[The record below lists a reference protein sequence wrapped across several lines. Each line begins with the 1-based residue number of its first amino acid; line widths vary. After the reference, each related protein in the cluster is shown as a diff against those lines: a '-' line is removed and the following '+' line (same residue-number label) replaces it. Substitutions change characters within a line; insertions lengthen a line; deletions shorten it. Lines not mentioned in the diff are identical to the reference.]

1 MIRYALRRMIFYLIA
16 FWAAITLNFLL
27 PRLMPS
33 DPATVLFARF
43 QGRLKPEALEAL
55 KQTFGINDAPLW
67 KQYLQYLSSLAQGDL
82 GISLAYFP
90 QPVHTVLFEGVLWT
104 LFLSGGALIISF
116 TAGTILGAMSAWW
129 RGGKWDYVP
138 AALSF
143 LGAFPYFWMAML
155 VLSVFGFQLGW
166 FPTRHAYAGGMTPEL
181 SVSFIASMLQHAFL
195 PGLTMVIASLGGW
208 LLTMRSSMIASSS
221 DEFVLFAHAR
231 GIPSNTIMTQYAAR
245 VAFLPSLSS
254 FGMALGFVVSG
265 ALLTEMVFAYPG
277 QGYLLIQSV
286 RAQDYP
292 LMQGIFLSIS
302 GCVLLANWMVDC
314 SLLLLDPRTKE
325 TT

>member
-1 MIRYALRRMIFYLIA
+1 MGYAFRRLGFYLIA

-27 PRLMPS
+27 PRLMPG

-55 KQTFGINDAPLW
+55 KQTFGVNEAPIW
-67 KQYLQYLSSLAQGDL
+67 EQYGQYLSSLLTGDL
-82 GISLAYFP
+82 GTSLAYFP
-90 QPVHTVLFEGVLWT
+90 QPVHTVLFDGVFWT
-104 LFLSGGALIISF
+104 LFLSGGALLISF
-116 TAGTILGAMSAWW
+116 VLGTLLGAMSAWW

-155 VLSVFGFQLGW
+155 VLAIFGFQLGW
-166 FPTRHAYAGGMTPEL
+166 FPTRHAYSGGMTP
-181 SVSFIASMLQHAFL
+181 SFSFSFVYSMLQHAFL

-231 GIPSNTIMTQYAAR
+231 GLKPNNIMLQYAAR
-245 VAFLPSLSS
+245 VAFLPSLSG

-277 QGYLLIQSV
+277 QGYLLIQAV

-302 GCVLLANWMVDC
+302 ACVLLVNWIVDC
-314 SLLLLDPRTKE
+314 SLLILDPRTRAAS
-325 TT
+325 

>member
-1 MIRYALRRMIFYLIA
+1 MIRYALRRLFFYLIA

-55 KQTFGINDAPLW
+55 KKTFGISDGPLW
-67 KQYLQYLSSLAQGDL
+67 EQYLQYLSSLMNGDL

-90 QPVHTVLFEGVLWT
+90 QPVHEVLFEGVLWT
-104 LFLSGGALIISF
+104 LFLSGGALFISF
-116 TAGTILGAMSAWW
+116 TLGTLLGASSAWW
-129 RGGKWDYVP
+129 RGGSWDYLP
-138 AALSF
+138 AILSF

-155 VLSVFGFQLGW
+155 ILSIFGFQLGW
-166 FPTRHAYAGGMTPEL
+166 FPTRHAYAGGMQPEL
-181 SVSFIASMLQHAFL
+181 SLSFFISMLQHAFL

-231 GIPSNTIMTQYAAR
+231 GLSSNTIMLQYAAR
-245 VAFLPSLSS
+245 VAFLPSVSS

-302 GCVLLANWMVDC
+302 GCVLLANWIVDC
-314 SLLLLDPRTKE
+314 SLLFLDPRTKE

>member
-1 MIRYALRRMIFYLIA
+1 MIRYALRRLFFYVIA

-27 PRLMPS
+27 PRMMPS

-67 KQYLQYLSSLAQGDL
+67 KQYLQYVSSLFQGDL

-104 LFLSGGALIISF
+104 LFLSGGALLISF
-116 TAGTILGAMSAWW
+116 TLGTMLGAWSAWW

-138 AALSF
+138 AILSF
-143 LGAFPYFWMAML
+143 FGAFPYFWMAML
-155 VLSVFGFQLGW
+155 ILSIFGFQLGW

-181 SVSFIASMLQHAFL
+181 SLSFVASMLQHAFL
-195 PGLTMVIASLGGW
+195 PGLTMVIASLSGW

-231 GIPSNTIMTQYAAR
+231 GIPSHTIMTQYAAR

-302 GCVLLANWMVDC
+302 GCVLLANWLVDC
-314 SLLLLDPRTKE
+314 SLLMLDPRTKE

>member
-1 MIRYALRRMIFYLIA
+1 MIRYALRRLFFYVIA

-43 QGRLKPEALEAL
+43 KGRLKPEALEAL
-55 KQTFGINDAPLW
+55 KQTFGINDGPLW
-67 KQYLQYLSSLAQGDL
+67 EQYLQYLSSLLQGDL

-90 QPVHTVLFEGVLWT
+90 QPVHEVLFEGVLWT

-116 TAGTILGAMSAWW
+116 SLGTLLGAISAWW
-129 RGGKWDYVP
+129 RGGKWDYLP
-138 AALSF
+138 AILSF

-155 VLSVFGFQLGW
+155 ILSVFGFQLGW
-166 FPTRHAYAGGMTPEL
+166 FPTRHAYAGGMEPEFSL
-181 SVSFIASMLQHAFL
+181 SFCTSMIQHAFL

-231 GIPSNTIMTQYAAR
+231 GLSSNTIMLRYAAR
-245 VAFLPSLSS
+245 VAFLPSLSG

-302 GCVLLANWMVDC
+302 GCVLLANWLVDC
-314 SLLLLDPRTKE
+314 SLLFLDPRIKE